1 MLFFSDCPGPILRPG
16 RLLLAPS
23 ILPGGGVNWFSPHL
37 RGPLD
42 SGLWPRRLVHEHTA
56 EDHA

>member
-1 MLFFSDCPGPILRPG
+1 MLFSSYFPGPILRPG

-23 ILPGGGVNWFSPHL
+23 ILPRGGVNWFFPHL
-37 RGPLD
+37 RGLLD
-42 SGLWPRRLVHEHTA
+42 SRLWPRRLVYENTA